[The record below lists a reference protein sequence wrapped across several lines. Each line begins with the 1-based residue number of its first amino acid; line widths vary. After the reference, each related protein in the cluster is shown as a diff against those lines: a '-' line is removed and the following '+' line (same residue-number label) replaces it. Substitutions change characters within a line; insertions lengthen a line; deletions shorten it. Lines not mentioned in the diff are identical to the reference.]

1 MLTTPSDFQ
10 ACVEGQP
17 CANRNSCD
25 CTDPQ
30 CGTQD
35 PVLPPAHTF
44 AGFVCLRSKTACNQ
58 GQPSVGSQMRV
69 TSACIVADMVGHTGD
84 LQATAHACS
93 LVDSCVKELLDTV
106 ESLGGRW
113 LLTADHGNAD
123 DMVQRN
129 KKNQPIMQD
138 GRLAALTSH
147 TLVTTSS
154 WPSNCAATATLM
166 SKRHMDHHVCRL

>member
-1 MLTTPSDFQ
+1 MS
-10 ACVEGQP
+10 
-17 CANRNSCD
+17 SCD
-25 CTDPQ
+25 YTDLQ
-30 CGTQD
+30 CRAQD
-35 PVLPPAHTF
+35 PVLPLLHALACLVF
-44 AGFVCLRSKTACNQ
+44 LRSKTACKQ
-58 GQPSVGSQMRV
+58 GQPNLGRQMRV
-69 TSACIVADMVGHTGD
+69 NRACMGADMVGHTGD

-154 WPSNCAATATLM
+154 
-166 SKRHMDHHVCRL
+166 

>member
-1 MLTTPSDFQ
+1 MQTRSAECWQSEMRVNP
-10 ACVEGQP
+10 A
-17 CANRNSCD
+17 
-25 CTDPQ
+25 CTD
-30 CGTQD
+30 
-35 PVLPPAHTF
+35 
-44 AGFVCLRSKTACNQ
+44 
-58 GQPSVGSQMRV
+58 
-69 TSACIVADMVGHTGD
+69 ADMVGHTGD

-147 TLVTTSS
+147 TLVITPS
-154 WPSNCAATATLM
+154 WPTSNLHCH
-166 SKRHMDHHVCRL
+166 SDPDKQRHVDQTVCRSSIASAHANNQRHR